1 MNFEDNFVPE
11 TTTTETIK
19 AGVRSTTLTDTLI
32 LPDTIVVMPDKIVK
46 ANFETTSIE
55 NMVSAP
61 EDESQNK
68 ELALADLLPWD
79 ERTKDI
85 ILMSIFGACL
95 VLVIVLGI
103 VTFKWRKEKV
113 HVVNGFDMLS
123 RGSSVSIFNSSKI
136 A

>member
-1 MNFEDNFVPE
+1 MPDGEIINEKYE
-11 TTTTETIK
+11 TTTVEN
-19 AGVRSTTLTDTLI
+19 LI
-32 LPDTIVVMPDKIVK
+32 LVPKTEPTNQEMEWT
-46 ANFETTSIE
+46 NF
-55 NMVSAP
+55 
-61 EDESQNK
+61 
-68 ELALADLLPWD
+68 LPWD

-85 ILMSIFGACL
+85 ILITIFGACL

>member
-1 MNFEDNFVPE
+1 MNFEQNFVPE
-11 TTTTETIK
+11 ITTTEPIK
-19 AGVRSTTLTDTLI
+19 ASVKTTTLTDTVL
-32 LPDTIVVMPDKIVK
+32 VMPDGEIINEKY
-46 ANFETTSIE
+46 ETTTVE
-55 NMVSAP
+55 NLILVPKTEPTNQEM
-61 EDESQNK
+61 EWTNF
-68 ELALADLLPWD
+68 LPWD

-95 VLVIVLGI
+95 VLVIVLVI

>member
-55 NMVSAP
+55 NMILVQ
-61 EDESQNK
+61 EKKSQNK
-68 ELALADLLPWD
+68 VLELADLLPWD

-85 ILMSIFGACL
+85 ILMSVIVACL
-95 VLVIVLGI
+95 LLAIVLGV
-103 VTFKWRKEKV
+103 VTLKWRKEKL
-113 HVVNGFDMLS
+113 NAEK
-123 RGSSVSIFNSSKI
+123 FNTTKI
-136 A
+136 E

>member
-1 MNFEDNFVPE
+1 MNFEQNFVPE
-11 TTTTETIK
+11 VTTTEPIK
-19 AGVRSTTLTDTLI
+19 ASVKTTTLTDTVL
-32 LPDTIVVMPDKIVK
+32 VMPDGEIINEKY
-46 ANFETTSIE
+46 ETTTVE
-55 NMVSAP
+55 NLILVPKTEPTNQEM
-61 EDESQNK
+61 EWTNF
-68 ELALADLLPWD
+68 LPWD

>member
-1 MNFEDNFVPE
+1 MNFENTFVPE
-11 TTTTETIK
+11 ITTTEPIK
-19 AGVRSTTLTDTLI
+19 ASVKTTTLTDTVL
-32 LPDTIVVMPDKIVK
+32 VMPDGEIINEKY
-46 ANFETTSIE
+46 ETTTVE
-55 NMVSAP
+55 NLILVPKTEPTNQEM
-61 EDESQNK
+61 EWTNF
-68 ELALADLLPWD
+68 LPWD

-85 ILMSIFGACL
+85 ILITIFGACL